1 MKPPKAADLRAK
13 SIEELEALALEE
25 RAALYKTRRDF
36 VFRQTT
42 DTAGQQA
49 RRHNIARI
57 MTIITEKKKEL
68 NANG

>member
-1 MKPPKAADLRAK
+1 MKALKCSDLLTK
-13 SIEELEALALEE
+13 SVEELQGMVAEE

-42 DTAGQQA
+42 DTAGKTT

-57 MTIITEKKKEL
+57 MTVITQKEKEG
-68 NANG
+68 ANG

>member
-1 MKPPKAADLRAK
+1 MKALKCSELLGK
-13 SIEELEALALEE
+13 SVEELQGMVAEE

-42 DTAGQQA
+42 DTAGKTT

-57 MTIITEKKKEL
+57 MTVITQKQKEG
-68 NANG
+68 ANG

>member
-1 MKPPKAADLRAK
+1 MKTTPIEDLRK
-13 SIEELEALALEE
+13 LTIEQLEALVLEE

-42 DTAGQQA
+42 DTAGVKT
-49 RRHNIARI
+49 RRHQIARI

-68 NANG
+68 ANG

>member
-1 MKPPKAADLRAK
+1 MKALKCADLLGK
-13 SIEELEALALEE
+13 SIVELQGLVAEE

-42 DTAGQQA
+42 DTAGKKT

-57 MTIITEKKKEL
+57 MTVITQKQKEG
-68 NANG
+68 ANG